1 MSFDPNA
8 IDELIHG
15 RIRLAVMAFLSTANA
30 AEFTDLRNRIGTTDG
45 NLSTHLRKLEEAGYV
60 TVSKG
65 FVARKPQ
72 TVVTLTDKGRTA
84 FLQYLDALKGLIP
97 PRAAAQ

>member
-1 MSFDPNA
+1 MSFDHNA

-15 RIRLAVMAFLSTANA
+15 RIRLAVMAYLSTASG

-45 NLSTHLRKLEEAGYV
+45 NLSTHLRKLEEAAYV

-65 FVARKPQ
+65 YAGRKPQ
-72 TVVTLTDKGRTA
+72 TVVKITDKGRAA
-84 FLQYLDALKGLIP
+84 FVHYLDALKGLLP
-97 PRAAAQ
+97 GKVAAQ

>member
-15 RIRLAVMAFLSTANA
+15 RVRLAVMAFLSTANA

-45 NLSTHLRKLEEAGYV
+45 NLSTHLRKLEEAHYV

-65 FVARKPQ
+65 FAGRKPQ
-72 TVVTLTDKGRTA
+72 TVVALTEAGRKA
-84 FLQYLDALKGLIP
+84 FLQYLDALRNLIP
-97 PRAAAQ
+97 PKAAAQ